1 MGHPPLIQHARG
13 TRTLGPYTTVG
24 EQVFTVVCTGTD
36 DATASASATLNVTG
50 SSEPPTPEPT
60 VSASLSA
67 TVVKAHVTTVDLT
80 WNSTGTTWCE
90 RDGTA
95 LSGTSGSET
104 GFGPFYEGSHSFTVT
119 CGRDADTRTASAT
132 VTVRAATAVACSAHP
147 TAPFRALRIAVGEH
161 THSVTGANVG
171 TVFGDNPYTSDSPI
185 SKAAVHAGIVAVGE
199 SAIIRLTQE
208 NGQFSFSGSTRNG
221 VTSRSLDSWRSQ
233 YTLEKVSDCGA
244 TAPSIPEAPVNLVSS
259 ENPSPDGSFSLSWD
273 APSGTGATP
282 TGYLVYRSG
291 SKSGYLSKTF
301 ADRTL
306 SISGLSDGSYAYK
319 VFACTGTDGDPDCGL
334 VASITVTVEI
344 PDNDNDG
351 IPDATD
357 PDDDNDGMT
366 DVWEM
371 ENGLN
376 SLNASDATL
385 DADNDN
391 HNNLAEF
398 NAGSDPNWNL
408 SKPGSIP
415 VLAAGFNNS
424 YTVQRGLVNSDQLQ
438 DLLIQDPTSG
448 ILPAVSKFVL
458 IQQAEGGF
466 SMESTDAHTLPSA
479 SQLTSIDQVIQLH
492 DLNADGVTD
501 MLLFELDE
509 HIDGAKDQIIYA
521 NYDDLYTVPNKHVGV
536 SDKLYKFFEQVSG
549 WINDEDYFQDNARQV
564 MVPELDS
571 VSFLYNSDGDLFT
584 GENSDET
591 QTRTECTSDVCFD
604 DDLECTGF
612 TLAPIFCVV
621 VYGDIGDIGGLG
633 ASGNPC
639 SVVAFSCGYGT
650 DTYDVGVEDA
660 HDDPNQANVYAVVE
674 VEFHD
679 TSTIA
684 VPDYSGFDPK
694 ALDLVTELFAPVR
707 DAGTIVPGSVEAIE
721 IASTLEGYLKTT
733 IFAGGLDELGAGV
746 FPPTQDYEFWKII
759 VRIILIV
766 IEYIVNRE
774 GEEEETT
781 TTPTNPDPDPPTNPD
796 ENCELR
802 TDQDCPEEP
811 VIPVTPVPEEE
822 IDPMV
827 SIAAT
832 TTGALKITTEP
843 EMPTVTFDARV
854 TGADGDGIDVSYQWY
869 ASVSYRGVGKQS
881 TTNDSGEVVMID
893 EVHLFESRVPEV
905 GTLSGTNG
913 ASSQENTWTV
923 PWGEVLLG
931 GNLTIYVTA
940 TISSGGEEIA
950 SVSDTET
957 YKVIGTN
964 PSLENIQEIT
974 ENSVEKLAVSWH
986 ESCHSQFD
994 YPGDTCRA
1002 RNDMLPM
1009 YGEPDGWGIMQID
1022 NIPGVTKS
1030 AGIFWN
1036 WRTNLQEGMNYL
1048 DTIYAEALM
1057 WLEDR
1062 YDDDDES
1069 EDGRSSGED
1078 HDWGW
1083 SPFELDDPAVSR
1095 RIWDDVFSRYNSGG
1109 HLYYTSGNGG
1119 VPNCAASRGDKRGRT
1134 TDPGEVENPNMRFDG
1149 CDYADE
1155 VRRHIN
1161 LVSWD

>member
-1 MGHPPLIQHARG
+1 M
-13 TRTLGPYTTVG
+13 
-24 EQVFTVVCTGTD
+24 
-36 DATASASATLNVTG
+36 
-50 SSEPPTPEPT
+50 
-60 VSASLSA
+60 
-67 TVVKAHVTTVDLT
+67 
-80 WNSTGTTWCE
+80 
-90 RDGTA
+90 
-95 LSGTSGSET
+95 
-104 GFGPFYEGSHSFTVT
+104 
-119 CGRDADTRTASAT
+119 
-132 VTVRAATAVACSAHP
+132 
-147 TAPFRALRIAVGEH
+147 
-161 THSVTGANVG
+161 
-171 TVFGDNPYTSDSPI
+171 
-185 SKAAVHAGIVAVGE
+185 HAGIVGVNE
-199 SAIIRLTQE
+199 SAIIRVIRE
-208 NGQFSFSGSTRNG
+208 NETDTFPSTTANG
-221 VTSRSLDSWRSQ
+221 ATSELVHSWPRK
-233 YTLEKVSDCGA
+233 YTLEKVSDCVTAAPTVPGA
-244 TAPSIPEAPVNLVSS
+244 PANLVSS
-259 ENPSPDGSFSLSWD
+259 ANPSADGSFDLSWD
-273 APSGTGATP
+273 APTGTTP

-306 SISGLSDGSYAYK
+306 SITGLSNGSYAYK
-319 VFACTGTDGDPDCGL
+319 VFACTGTVASPDCGP
-334 VASITVTVEI
+334 AANITVTVEI

-733 IFAGGLDELGAGV
+733 IFAGGLETEDSGV
-746 FPPTQDYEFWKII
+746 FPEIGEYSSYVKI
-759 VRIILIV
+759 VRDILKVFEYVLGRITPPCNSDNPDSCDRTSPPIILPPPV
-766 IEYIVNRE
+766 CTPTFELAEYQIS
-774 GEEEETT
+774 
-781 TTPTNPDPDPPTNPD
+781 TTP
-796 ENCELR
+796 
-802 TDQDCPEEP
+802 
-811 VIPVTPVPEEE
+811 
-822 IDPMV
+822 
-827 SIAAT
+827 S
-832 TTGALKITTEP
+832 
-843 EMPTVTFDARV
+843 MPTINLAISNFSALPQGATISWEAQVEYTPSGNGCSGGPSFDSDV
-854 TGADGDGIDVSYQWY
+854 ITGQ
-869 ASVSYRGVGKQS
+869 
-881 TTNDSGEVVMID
+881 
-893 EVHLFESRVPEV
+893 
-905 GTLSGTNG
+905 G
-913 ASSQENTWTV
+913 ANFSPNF
-923 PWGEVLLG
+923 GGFFG
-931 GNLTIYVTA
+931 GNLTVTA
-940 TISSGGEEIA
+940 SCSAPSFRDGSTEKTSSITGT
-950 SVSDTET
+950 VPSDATLAAA
-957 YKVIGTN
+957 I
-964 PSLENIQEIT
+964 PSQ
-974 ENSVEKLAVSWH
+974 S
-986 ESCHSQFD
+986 
-994 YPGDTCRA
+994 
-1002 RNDMLPM
+1002 
-1009 YGEPDGWGIMQID
+1009 
-1022 NIPGVTKS
+1022 
-1030 AGIFWN
+1030 
-1036 WRTNLQEGMNYL
+1036 
-1048 DTIYAEALM
+1048 
-1057 WLEDR
+1057 
-1062 YDDDDES
+1062 
-1069 EDGRSSGED
+1069 
-1078 HDWGW
+1078 
-1083 SPFELDDPAVSR
+1083 SPFEPADLR
-1095 RIWDDVFSRYNSGG
+1095 RIACKESNFTHFLPNGLPKVGTGGGGGDAGLMQICYNREAEHFWNFRSNISYGRKILTGSRDALGFARSWLADVIQVAADDGHQLTLTNDHYRKEAIHRYNAGTGESIDAYWEWDSELDKLSIVARGG
-1109 HLYYTSGNGG
+1109 
-1119 VPNCAASRGDKRGRT
+1119 
-1134 TDPGEVENPNMRFDG
+1134 DPGYLARILHECAELASASWFSHLAAPQSFDS
-1149 CDYADE
+1149 A
-1155 VRRHIN
+1155 VT
-1161 LVSWD
+1161 